1 LVPVVDRIEKTR
13 EVDPWKIVA
22 TNETKEEKKRDESG
36 SSGQEAK
43 DSFGETSDFI
53 QLLSKDPRKFVSEKI
68 ASTQISGFVFR
79 GVSTHRE
86 KALLEVDI
94 SLANGTLIKGAQ
106 VALSRQEG
114 MRYLSRR
121 PGEEIVVDQLVK
133 GTFLTVALPQRESE
147 SHAVNSAPQ
156 APVDVTPKPPEARRA
171 PKAPGLSWSYYLGF
185 GAMVVAILLL
195 IYFFTL

>member
-1 LVPVVDRIEKTR
+1 VVDRIEKTR

-43 DSFGETSDFI
+43 DSFGETSDFV
-53 QLLSKDPRKFVSEKI
+53 QLLSKDPRKFISEKI
-68 ASTQISGFVFR
+68 ASTQISGFIFR

-133 GTFLTVALPQRESE
+133 GTFLTVALPQRDTE
-147 SHAVNSAPQ
+147 SHSGAAVPA
-156 APVDVTPKPPEARRA
+156 APVEAVA
-171 PKAPGLSWSYYLGF
+171 EPVEANPVPKAAGLSWSYYLGF